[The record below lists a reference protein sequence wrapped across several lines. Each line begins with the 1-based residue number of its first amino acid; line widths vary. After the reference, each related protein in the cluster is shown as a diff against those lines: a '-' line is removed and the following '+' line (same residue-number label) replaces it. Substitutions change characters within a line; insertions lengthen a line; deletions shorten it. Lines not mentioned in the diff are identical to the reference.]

1 MQFQKLKAVK
11 SSDSQFHIAIAS
23 ISRNSEEKYE
33 AILAV
38 ADKKKP
44 KSRYEASS
52 IHIMGRNKE
61 TVYRQIKEI
70 AALYPPVGK
79 DVIILDTEAMKKLYE
94 K

>member
-38 ADKKKP
+38 VDKKKP
-44 KSRYEASS
+44 KSRYEASG
-52 IHIMGRNKE
+52 IHIVGRNSCPISTGRKRCNYFGYGGDE
-61 TVYRQIKEI
+61 EI
-70 AALYPPVGK
+70 
-79 DVIILDTEAMKKLYE
+79 I
-94 K
+94 